1 MTRTNDA
8 QSGFSLLSKHK
19 IWTAAALAAVIVV
32 AIGLGYQLL
41 NGSTRNTASASAAT
55 FVGSETYA
63 GCHRA
68 QAELWRPSQHRLAMQ
83 HATDKTVLG
92 DFNDASFDYYG
103 VQSRFF
109 FICKGRYSR
118 LHLSVILCLSR
129 ANAGV
134 PS

>member
-1 MTRTNDA
+1 MGLKPHRIQVRGVIILADFREKTLLCDRVVLHL
-8 QSGFSLLSKHK
+8 FSSPP
-19 IWTAAALAAVIVV
+19 
-32 AIGLGYQLL
+32 
-41 NGSTRNTASASAAT
+41 R
-55 FVGSETYA
+55 
-63 GCHRA
+63 
-68 QAELWRPSQHRLAMQ
+68 RPSQHRLAMQ